1 MRAYLINLDAATD
14 RRAFMEKALAA
25 TRFTVT
31 RIPAV
36 DGRTLSE
43 PIPDYDEAKYHR
55 RHGRTTKP
63 GEIGCYLS
71 HVEAWRTFLATGDAH
86 GLICEDDLVLGPD
99 LERVVGLAL
108 SHASCWNLLRL
119 SALGEGHPAPV
130 LRLDDQYSLAVNLGR
145 LKGTGAYLIDRRGA
159 AALVAGMLPMWLP
172 FDHALDREW
181 AFGLSALRVFPWP
194 CSQTDKLF
202 RSTIQGQKARKLST
216 LRRCATTYPYQVV
229 NELSRWFV
237 RGGRWLRLKAAHSR

>member
-25 TRFTVT
+25 LRFPVT
-31 RIPAV
+31 RISAV
-36 DGRTLSE
+36 DGRTLAR

-71 HVEAWRTFLATGDAH
+71 HVFAWRAFLATGDAY
-86 GLICEDDLVLGPD
+86 GLMCEDDLVLGPD
-99 LERVVGLAL
+99 LEKVIDLAL
-108 SHASCWNLLRL
+108 PHAAHWNILRL
-119 SALGEGHPAPV
+119 SALGEGHPASV
-130 LRLDDQYSLAVNLGR
+130 LRLDSQYSLAVNLGR

-159 AALVAGMLPMWLP
+159 ATLVAGMLPMWLP

-181 AFGLSALRVFPWP
+181 AFGLKAARISPWP

-202 RSTIQGQKARKLST
+202 RSTIQGQKARKLSA
-216 LRRCATTYPYQVV
+216 LRRWATTYPYQIV
-229 NELSRWFV
+229 NEFCRWAIRSLQFF
-237 RGGRWLRLKAAHSR
+237 RMKCMR

>member
-1 MRAYLINLDAATD
+1 MRAFLINLDAATD

-25 TRFTVT
+25 TSFPVQ

-36 DGRTLSE
+36 DGKALPQPVE
-43 PIPDYDEAKYHR
+43 GYDEAKYHR

-71 HVEAWRTFLATGDAH
+71 HVKAWRAFLETGDDY

-99 LERVVGLAL
+99 LEKVLTPAL
-108 SHASCWNLLRL
+108 KHARHWNILRL
-119 SALGEGHPAPV
+119 SALGTGNPAAVIP
-130 LRLDDQYSLAVNLGR
+130 LDDRYVLAVNFGR
-145 LKGTGAYLIDRRGA
+145 LKGTGAYVVDRTA
-159 AALVAGMLPMWLP
+159 AEALVASMLPMWLP

-181 AFGLSALRVFPWP
+181 AHGLKALSVSPWP

-202 RSTIQGQKARKLST
+202 RSTIQGQKARKLSA
-216 LRRCATTYPYQVV
+216 LRRWATTYPYQIV
-229 NELSRWFV
+229 NELSRWAV
-237 RGGRWLRLKAAHSR
+237 RGLRYLRLKLGR